1 MDSLE
6 GPGGG
11 DKDEADT
18 MFKAFANSF
27 EKSSSHWQARDE
39 YLSDIKQDKN
49 QTTAELDIYI
59 KDLIRRCQFPPED
72 QESRKID
79 LLYHATAHFEV
90 RKFVHNAK
98 QEELNYDRM
107 IKVAKAH
114 ERTCQ
119 EYQIHKQAHSMAN
132 PSNSY
137 ANPLIQTNALSKS
150 FQKGPPRKTCGKC
163 GRSHSHGD
171 CPAYGTTCSKCGR
184 PNHWA
189 QQCRSSGRRN
199 SSTGRSPSPG
209 RPQNRQRRF
218 SGNKTSKGKGRG
230 RGGKNKQR
238 STPKRPGSGHG
249 RGGGKPFKTNALTVT
264 GLSGSQHPPKV
275 DDPEGDE
282 TKESVSMNADLS
294 RPAHP
299 PKVSGEQFHN
309 TFTCDALISNG
320 NELYDPPSNKGKAY
334 TDTDSDG
341 KTEIITDITC
351 KFKGKLIAMEVKVD
365 PGSETNCIP
374 LSHFRH
380 LFPQL
385 CSKDGSPKENT
396 LEPTVAQFEAY
407 DGGIMTS
414 HGWIILPTR
423 DIRDNKFH
431 PVRYYVVTREEARIL
446 ISHATAT
453 WLGLVKVLCPNKV
466 PRIKRQV
473 ASVSKKANEPPKS
486 NNSNSL
492 SGSQHPP
499 KAKNTG
505 MVTVKDQQYEL
516 PTSKP
521 RSHKRRCRRGRT
533 THREEEDQVDNRS
546 GKFQTS
552 QTNNGK
558 ATNLGGR
565 QSVLPPRIS
574 TPSQSEIKSV
584 SNNRSRSSTSR
595 ITTPSQ
601 SENSGFLPKRQYYQ
615 PQDDEDTYYVNSEG
629 HLQCHQDSQTIIK
642 APTPQELPGSKEHPI
657 FHKPGS
663 IKISSVE
670 DLLRLYP
677 NSFDRLGSL
686 KGEYDI
692 KVDPTVPPVQHARRK
707 VPIES
712 KAAIE
717 EAIDYMVKQDILE
730 PQIEPAPWVSS
741 ITYPVKPTGE
751 VRPCLDARDLNK
763 AIIRENHKPQTVEEI
778 AHQLAGAVV
787 FTKADALKAFLQVHL
802 TEESSKLLVINTHK
816 GRYRFK
822 QMPFGAKMSQDVFQM
837 KMDLIM
843 EQCPGVISIHDDIV
857 VYGVSEEDHDANLVN
872 LLNVAQ
878 IEGLVLNSKKLE
890 LKRPRV
896 SFFGAEYSTDGMHPC
911 PKKIQGITEMTPP
924 TDKQQLAS
932 FIGMVTYMGNFV
944 PHLSHHTEPL
954 QAMLK
959 QEAVFAWD
967 EMANASFQKIK
978 DLIAKSATKPLR
990 YYDRRKPVTVQADA
1004 SQRGLGAC
1012 LLQDG
1017 QPIAYASKSLTDTET
1032 RYANIERELLAIV
1045 FACQWFNTYVL
1056 GRPFT
1061 VESNHKPLEIIHQK
1075 SLASAPPDSS
1085 ECSCSYSDTM

>member
-1 MDSLE
+1 MAIHIPPDMIPRMDWNAEDKQAAWAFYRERLE
-6 GPGGG
+6 QYFMIASTPKGAQVTHILFYGGKEASERWTALKDQVKG
-11 DKDEADT
+11 NIDEADT
-18 MFKAFANSF
+18 VFKAFANSF

-72 QESRKID
+72 QESCKID

-98 QEELNYDRM
+98 HEELKYDGM
-107 IKVAKAH
+107 IEVAKAH

-209 RPQNRQRRF
+209 RPQNRQRRT
-218 SGNKTSKGKGRG
+218 SGNKQPNKGKGRG
-230 RGGKNKQR
+230 RGANVKQR
-238 STPKRPGSGHG
+238 STPKRPGSGRG

-264 GLSGSQHPPKV
+264 GLPGSQHPPKV
-275 DDPEGDE
+275 DGPGKDE
-282 TKESVSMNADLS
+282 TKEYVSMNADLA

-309 TFTCDALISNG
+309 TFACDALISNG

-374 LSHFRH
+374 LSHFRC

-385 CSKDGSPKENT
+385 CSKDGSPKENA
-396 LEPTVAQFEAY
+396 LEPTLAQFEAY

-453 WLGLVKVLCPNKV
+453 WLGLVKVLCPNKA

-473 ASVSKKANEPPKS
+473 ASVSKKATEPPKS

-499 KAKNTG
+499 KAKSTG
-505 MVTVKDQQYEL
+505 TVTVKVQQYEL

-521 RSHKRRCRRGRT
+521 RSHKRKQCRGKPA
-533 THREEEDQVDNRS
+533 HREEEDQVDNRS
-546 GKFQTS
+546 GKF
-552 QTNNGK
+552 
-558 ATNLGGR
+558 
-565 QSVLPPRIS
+565 
-574 TPSQSEIKSV
+574 
-584 SNNRSRSSTSR
+584 
-595 ITTPSQ
+595 
-601 SENSGFLPKRQYYQ
+601 
-615 PQDDEDTYYVNSEG
+615 
-629 HLQCHQDSQTIIK
+629 
-642 APTPQELPGSKEHPI
+642 
-657 FHKPGS
+657 
-663 IKISSVE
+663 
-670 DLLRLYP
+670 
-677 NSFDRLGSL
+677 
-686 KGEYDI
+686 
-692 KVDPTVPPVQHARRK
+692 
-707 VPIES
+707 
-712 KAAIE
+712 
-717 EAIDYMVKQDILE
+717 
-730 PQIEPAPWVSS
+730 
-741 ITYPVKPTGE
+741 
-751 VRPCLDARDLNK
+751 
-763 AIIRENHKPQTVEEI
+763 
-778 AHQLAGAVV
+778 
-787 FTKADALKAFLQVHL
+787 
-802 TEESSKLLVINTHK
+802 
-816 GRYRFK
+816 
-822 QMPFGAKMSQDVFQM
+822 
-837 KMDLIM
+837 
-843 EQCPGVISIHDDIV
+843 
-857 VYGVSEEDHDANLVN
+857 
-872 LLNVAQ
+872 
-878 IEGLVLNSKKLE
+878 
-890 LKRPRV
+890 
-896 SFFGAEYSTDGMHPC
+896 
-911 PKKIQGITEMTPP
+911 
-924 TDKQQLAS
+924 
-932 FIGMVTYMGNFV
+932 
-944 PHLSHHTEPL
+944 
-954 QAMLK
+954 
-959 QEAVFAWD
+959 
-967 EMANASFQKIK
+967 
-978 DLIAKSATKPLR
+978 
-990 YYDRRKPVTVQADA
+990 
-1004 SQRGLGAC
+1004 
-1012 LLQDG
+1012 
-1017 QPIAYASKSLTDTET
+1017 
-1032 RYANIERELLAIV
+1032 
-1045 FACQWFNTYVL
+1045 
-1056 GRPFT
+1056 
-1061 VESNHKPLEIIHQK
+1061 
-1075 SLASAPPDSS
+1075 
-1085 ECSCSYSDTM
+1085 

>member
-1 MDSLE
+1 MGIHIPPDMIPRMDWNAEDKQAAWAFYRERHEQYFVIAGTPEEAWVTHILFYGGKEASERWTALKDQVE
-6 GPGGG
+6 GN
-11 DKDEADT
+11 KDDADT
-18 MFKAFANSF
+18 VFKAFANSF
-27 EKSSSHWQARDE
+27 EISSSHWQARDE

-49 QTTAELDIYI
+49 QTTTELDIYI

-72 QESRKID
+72 QESHKID

-98 QEELNYDRM
+98 QDELNYDRM
-107 IKVAKAH
+107 IEVAKAH

-150 FQKGPPRKTCGKC
+150 FQKGPPKKTCGKC

-171 CPAYGTTCSKCGR
+171 CSAYGTTCSKCGR

-189 QQCRSSGRRN
+189 QQCRSSWRRN
-199 SSTGRSPSPG
+199 SSSGRSPSLG
-209 RPQNRQRRF
+209 RPQGQRRS
-218 SGNKTSKGKGRG
+218 SGNKPNKGKGRG
-230 RGGKNKQR
+230 RGNVKQR

-249 RGGGKPFKTNALTVT
+249 RGRGKPFKMNALMVT

-275 DDPEGDE
+275 DGPEGDE
-282 TKESVSMNADLS
+282 TKEFVSMNADLP

-334 TDTDSDG
+334 TDKDSDG

-374 LSHFRH
+374 LSHFRC

-385 CSKDGSPKENT
+385 CSKDGSPKENA
-396 LEPTVAQFEAY
+396 LEPTLAQFEVY

-453 WLGLVKVLCPNKV
+453 WLGLMKVLCPNKV

-473 ASVSKKANEPPKS
+473 ASVYKKANEPAES

-499 KAKNTG
+499 NVKNTG
-505 MVTVKDQQYEL
+505 TVMVKDQQYEL

-521 RSHKRRCRRGRT
+521 CSHKRRCHRGRPA
-533 THREEEDQVDNRS
+533 HREEVDQADNRPV
-546 GKFQTS
+546 KFQTS

-558 ATNLGGR
+558 ATSLGGR
-565 QSVLPPRIS
+565 QSVLPRQIS

-584 SNNRSRSSTSR
+584 SNNRYCSSTSR

-615 PQDDEDTYYVNSEG
+615 PMDDEDTYYINSEG
-629 HLQCHQDSQTIIK
+629 HLQCHQDSQNIIK
-642 APTPQELPGSKEHPI
+642 APTPQELSRSKEHSI
-657 FHKPGS
+657 FPKPGS

-692 KVDPTVPPVQHARRK
+692 KVDPTVPPVQHVRRK

-730 PQIEPAPWVSS
+730 PQIEPTPWVSS
-741 ITYPVKPTGE
+741 VTYPVKPTGE

-763 AIIRENHKPQTVEEI
+763 AIIKENHKPQTVEEI

-822 QMPFGAKMSQDVFQM
+822 RMPFRAKMSQDVFQM

-843 EQCPGVISIHDDIV
+843 ERCPGVISIHNDIV
-857 VYGVSEEDHDANLVN
+857 VYGVSEEDHNANLVN

-878 IEGLVLNSKKLE
+878 IKGLVLNSKKLE
-890 LKRPRV
+890 LKCPRV
-896 SFFGAEYSTDGMHPC
+896 SFFGAEYSADGMHPC

-924 TDKQQLAS
+924 PW
-932 FIGMVTYMGNFV
+932 INNN
-944 PHLSHHTEPL
+944 
-954 QAMLK
+954 
-959 QEAVFAWD
+959 W
-967 EMANASFQKIK
+967 
-978 DLIAKSATKPLR
+978 
-990 YYDRRKPVTVQADA
+990 PV
-1004 SQRGLGAC
+1004 
-1012 LLQDG
+1012 
-1017 QPIAYASKSLTDTET
+1017 
-1032 RYANIERELLAIV
+1032 
-1045 FACQWFNTYVL
+1045 
-1056 GRPFT
+1056 
-1061 VESNHKPLEIIHQK
+1061 
-1075 SLASAPPDSS
+1075 
-1085 ECSCSYSDTM
+1085 

>member
-1 MDSLE
+1 MMVIHIPPDMIPRMDWNAEDKQAALAFYRERLE
-6 GPGGG
+6 QYFVIAGTPRKAKVTHILFYGGKEASERWTAL
-11 DKDEADT
+11 KDQVEGNKDNADT
-18 MFKAFANSF
+18 VFKAFANSF

-98 QEELNYDRM
+98 KEELKYDRM
-107 IKVAKAH
+107 IEVAKAH

-150 FQKGPPRKTCGKC
+150 FQKGPPKKTCGKC

-171 CPAYGTTCSKCGR
+171 CQAYGTTCSKCGR

-209 RPQNRQRRF
+209 RPQNRQRCF
-218 SGNKTSKGKGRG
+218 SGNKPNKGKGRG
-230 RGGKNKQR
+230 RGGNVKQK

-249 RGGGKPFKTNALTVT
+249 RGGGKPFKMNILTVT

-275 DDPEGDE
+275 DGPEGDK
-282 TKESVSMNADLS
+282 TKESVSMNADLP

-309 TFTCDALISNG
+309 TFVCDALISNG

-374 LSHFRH
+374 LSHIRR

-396 LEPTVAQFEAY
+396 LEPTLAQFEAY

-453 WLGLVKVLCPNKV
+453 WLGLMKVLCPNKA

-473 ASVSKKANEPPKS
+473 ASVSKKAKEPSES
-486 NNSNSL
+486 NYSNSL
-492 SGSQHPP
+492 SGPEHLPKEKYFYNNKITTPQHPP
-499 KAKNTG
+499 KAKYTG
-505 MVTVKDQQYEL
+505 TVMVKDQQYEL

-521 RSHKRRCRRGRT
+521 CSHRRRRRRGRPA
-533 THREEEDQVDNRS
+533 HREEEEEDQADNRPV
-546 GKFQTS
+546 KFQTS
-552 QTNNGK
+552 QTNNGR
-558 ATNLGGR
+558 ATSLGGR
-565 QSVLPPRIS
+565 QSVLPRQIS
-574 TPSQSEIKSV
+574 TPSQSEIKSI
-584 SNNRSRSSTSR
+584 SNNHYCSSTSR

-601 SENSGFLPKRQYYQ
+601 SENSGFLPKCQYYQ
-615 PQDDEDTYYVNSEG
+615 PQDDEDTYYINSEG
-629 HLQCHQDSQTIIK
+629 HLQCHQDSQTMIK

-730 PQIEPAPWVSS
+730 PQIEPTPWVSS
-741 ITYPVKPTGE
+741 VTYPVKPTGE

-802 TEESSKLLVINTHK
+802 TETSSKLLVINTHK

-822 QMPFGAKMSQDVFQM
+822 RMPFGAKMSQDVFQM

-843 EQCPGVISIHDDIV
+843 ERCPGVISIHNDIV

-872 LLNVAQ
+872 LLNLAQ

-911 PKKIQGITEMTPP
+911 PKKIQGITDDPP
-924 TDKQQLAS
+924 HGYTTTGQLHWNGH
-932 FIGMVTYMGNFV
+932 IHGK
-944 PHLSHHTEPL
+944 LR
-954 QAMLK
+954 
-959 QEAVFAWD
+959 
-967 EMANASFQKIK
+967 
-978 DLIAKSATKPLR
+978 AT
-990 YYDRRKPVTVQADA
+990 
-1004 SQRGLGAC
+1004 SQ
-1012 LLQDG
+1012 
-1017 QPIAYASKSLTDTET
+1017 P
-1032 RYANIERELLAIV
+1032 
-1045 FACQWFNTYVL
+1045 
-1056 GRPFT
+1056 
-1061 VESNHKPLEIIHQK
+1061 
-1075 SLASAPPDSS
+1075 
-1085 ECSCSYSDTM
+1085 SY